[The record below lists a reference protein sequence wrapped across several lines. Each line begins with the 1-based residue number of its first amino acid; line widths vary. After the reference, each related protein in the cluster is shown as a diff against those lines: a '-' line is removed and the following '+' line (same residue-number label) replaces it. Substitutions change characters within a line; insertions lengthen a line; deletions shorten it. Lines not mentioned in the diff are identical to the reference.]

1 MQPDNEHIEE
11 KLVLYLDNKRVEL
24 PELQSLVFLNIDS
37 WGAGCKLCELS
48 NSDGETRIVNSI
60 SDGMME
66 VFGIVSSFHI
76 AQLQCNISKPV
87 RIGQAKQIRVCN
99 IGRPYPYRGYIVIPL
114 FNLQLQVNATVPM
127 QADGEPWMQAP
138 ADIRLQS
145 RSQARVLKAGPLS
158 IASSTQ

>member
-1 MQPDNEHIEE
+1 MQPDCEHIEE
-11 KLVLYLDNKRVEL
+11 KLVLYLDNQRVEL

-48 NSDGETRIVNSI
+48 NTDGEARIVNSI
-60 SDGMME
+60 SDGIME

-87 RIGQAKQIRVCN
+87 RIGQAKQIRVRIICGFKSRLN
-99 IGRPYPYRGYIVIPL
+99 KIKY
-114 FNLQLQVNATVPM
+114 FNPQLQVNATVPM

-145 RSQARVLKAGPLS
+145 RSQARVLKANPSL
-158 IASSTQ
+158 IASHQQ